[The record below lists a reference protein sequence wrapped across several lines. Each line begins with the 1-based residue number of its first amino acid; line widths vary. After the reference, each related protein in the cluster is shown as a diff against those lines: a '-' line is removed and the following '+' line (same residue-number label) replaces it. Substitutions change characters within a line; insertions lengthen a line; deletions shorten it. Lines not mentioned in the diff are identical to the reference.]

1 MKVYL
6 HYPGGRTSR
15 ARRSPDGQLN
25 EAIYTRKICLAIQ
38 RKLRLHNQDTS
49 LITDTSIKRI
59 IQNQA
64 DCQVKTVITD
74 PPSAKLLISVRL
86 NQERNDGA
94 WHLSKG
100 WSSIDNEPSS
110 TKCSIGR
117 ILTAHALQTLGADA
131 ASRPDQP
138 DGLQYIKQAA
148 ILDAVQF
155 PAAVTYN
162 LYLDNKE
169 NAHLLRSGQT
179 MDAIVRLHTGAIL
192 EYIKLNG

>member
-49 LITDTSIKRI
+49 LITDTSLKRI
-59 IQNQA
+59 AENP
-64 DCQVKTVITD
+64 DCTPGNTGSQH
-74 PPSAKLLISVRL
+74 PQSAKLLISVRL

-110 TKCSIGR
+110 TKCSIGK
-117 ILTAHALQTLGADA
+117 ILTAHSLQTLGADA